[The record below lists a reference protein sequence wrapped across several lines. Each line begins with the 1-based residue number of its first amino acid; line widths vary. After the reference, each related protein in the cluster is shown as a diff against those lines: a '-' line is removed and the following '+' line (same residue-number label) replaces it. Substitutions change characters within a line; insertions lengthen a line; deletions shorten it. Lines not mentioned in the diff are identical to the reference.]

1 MSDPYA
7 RAIAQARR
15 EPVPI
20 LAEALAVNAS
30 QRRTIE
36 VLTERLA
43 KYEALIRCA
52 NAVNEYADMA
62 ELTGAA
68 ERQAPS
74 RTIRQWLW
82 WMMGRTG

>member
-1 MSDPYA
+1 MTDPF
-7 RAIAQARR
+7 AQARR
-15 EPVPI
+15 EPAPI

-36 VLTERLA
+36 VLTKRLA

-62 ELTGAA
+62 ELTGAVTWPHPRPSIR
-68 ERQAPS
+68 ER
-74 RTIRQWLW
+74 LW
-82 WMMGRTG
+82 RMLGRTG